1 MKNLT
6 FLLIGFSLLILI
18 LGSMRNNEKKYL
30 TREII
35 GVSISQPVLT
45 KGNKLFQ
52 EIKKEIYIDLIKK
65 QIFFRK
71 KNSDEFKLINTSS
84 IDSSFLFDKKRII
97 EIKEIIDQ
105 KHFKECH
112 SPYYRHFYIT
122 FYFDSNIE
130 NDSLG
135 YLNSMTYEI
144 GELAGNNENFNCQ
157 KLNQLLLERK
167 RLGKLLNVD

>member
-1 MKNLT
+1 MKNIT
-6 FLLIGFSLLILI
+6 FSVLGFSLLILI
-18 LGSMRNNEKKYL
+18 LGSKRISEQEYL
-30 TREII
+30 TKEII
-35 GVSISQPVLT
+35 GISISKPVLSG
-45 KGNKLFQ
+45 GNKFIQ

-65 QIFFRK
+65 QVFYRK
-71 KNSDEFKLINTSS
+71 KNSDEFKLVNTSS
-84 IDSSFLFDKKRII
+84 INSSFLFDKSRIL

-105 KHFKECH
+105 KHFKDCH

-144 GELAGNNENFNCQ
+144 GEISGNNENVNCQ